1 MATPSTPVRRY
12 AVIPSGS
19 ATQLSRSVKR
29 MISPSSTQS
38 PSQKSILLVAS
49 DESPHQPGQQLDIG
63 TYFPP
68 RQLFPN
74 NQAEVSPEP
83 ATWHTA
89 NVLVP
94 FNMRDLQVSLE
105 EGEPMRILHSIFPQ
119 TIHVMES
126 VPRRWLNFYV
136 RQLPSTPWPVA
147 VGGLPI
153 TICTNTQ
160 GRGPFFP
167 AKRRQGNLG
176 ISLFQDLN
184 GRAEDY
190 FSLEDFRS
198 LAATV
203 HRYFLAHH
211 ENVKLCEIIT
221 TMQNEI
227 VVVLDGDGFAI
238 NLLAPKLPG
247 KIAKC
252 FVGYL
257 HESELHRPLS
267 RSDSRARR
275 IIRPDHFSRVSD
287 NTAYD
292 VIRPGV
298 MLWSDRLLTH
308 AHPFTMTTTAGVL
321 IQSRNDQMFLTGA
334 SHGFGDDRV
343 VYQLRADNSKRII
356 GEAIHEITH
365 TDVALVKL
373 RDDVSAE
380 NVTFEDQNGN
390 VPTFVRLLGEKAS
403 DLSPKSKYP
412 EMVFLNSPFSGVVE
426 GITVARSIKI
436 ESENAAEQRV
446 RFVPYSWS
454 FTGQVED
461 AGDCVRAPPEG
472 VCGSALWDDEGVVR
486 GFFQYFIA
494 EGRYAGFSVSADA
507 SELVEA
513 GYRLAQYFV
522 RRWQYVYPTPV
533 AFTDVPRPRS
543 SRTPSS
549 GETSEHLS
557 GFHVQS
563 SSHLSSREVDGL
575 LVMVLQD
582 LGRRINAA
590 VTNLTRE
597 QNLDEK
603 ALDSMLKEICA
614 ALLEADVN
622 VRLVGQLRKS
632 IKSSVN
638 FKELPPAVNKKRI
651 IQKAVMDELV
661 NLVDPHVDPFKPK
674 KGRPN
679 VIMFVG
685 LQGAGKTTTCTK
697 LARHYQARGLRACLV
712 CADTF
717 RAGAFDQLKQNATK
731 AKIPY
736 YGSLTET
743 DPAAVARAGVE
754 QFKKDKFD
762 VIIVDTSGRHRQEA
776 ALFREMVDIQHA
788 VRPDETIMVLDAS
801 IGQQAEAQA
810 KAFKEAADFG
820 SIIITKTDGHAHGG
834 GAISAVAATRTPI
847 VFIGTGEHM
856 LDLERFAPRQFVQ
869 KLLGMGDMAG
879 LVEHVQSLNLDQKDT
894 IKHLQEGIFTVR
906 DLRDQLSNIMKM
918 GPLSKM
924 AGMIPGMGNIMQGM
938 DDEEGGA
945 KLKRMIYICD
955 SMTDKELDSDGKLL
969 AEQPTRMTRIARGS
983 GTSVRE
989 VEDLLTQQRMMAG
1002 MAKKMGGNMKNM
1014 QRAQQAMGGGN
1025 KAHSWPRCR
1034 SGYRAWAAVE
1044 EEDQAE
1050 EDWEEGVCRTW
1061 AP

>member
-1 MATPSTPVRRY
+1 
-12 AVIPSGS
+12 
-19 ATQLSRSVKR
+19 
-29 MISPSSTQS
+29 
-38 PSQKSILLVAS
+38 
-49 DESPHQPGQQLDIG
+49 
-63 TYFPP
+63 
-68 RQLFPN
+68 
-74 NQAEVSPEP
+74 
-83 ATWHTA
+83 
-89 NVLVP
+89 
-94 FNMRDLQVSLE
+94 
-105 EGEPMRILHSIFPQ
+105 
-119 TIHVMES
+119 
-126 VPRRWLNFYV
+126 
-136 RQLPSTPWPVA
+136 
-147 VGGLPI
+147 
-153 TICTNTQ
+153 
-160 GRGPFFP
+160 
-167 AKRRQGNLG
+167 
-176 ISLFQDLN
+176 
-184 GRAEDY
+184 
-190 FSLEDFRS
+190 
-198 LAATV
+198 
-203 HRYFLAHH
+203 
-211 ENVKLCEIIT
+211 
-221 TMQNEI
+221 
-227 VVVLDGDGFAI
+227 
-238 NLLAPKLPG
+238 
-247 KIAKC
+247 
-252 FVGYL
+252 
-257 HESELHRPLS
+257 
-267 RSDSRARR
+267 
-275 IIRPDHFSRVSD
+275 
-287 NTAYD
+287 
-292 VIRPGV
+292 
-298 MLWSDRLLTH
+298 
-308 AHPFTMTTTAGVL
+308 
-321 IQSRNDQMFLTGA
+321 
-334 SHGFGDDRV
+334 
-343 VYQLRADNSKRII
+343 
-356 GEAIHEITH
+356 
-365 TDVALVKL
+365 
-373 RDDVSAE
+373 
-380 NVTFEDQNGN
+380 
-390 VPTFVRLLGEKAS
+390 
-403 DLSPKSKYP
+403 
-412 EMVFLNSPFSGVVE
+412 
-426 GITVARSIKI
+426 
-436 ESENAAEQRV
+436 
-446 RFVPYSWS
+446 
-454 FTGQVED
+454 
-461 AGDCVRAPPEG
+461 
-472 VCGSALWDDEGVVR
+472 
-486 GFFQYFIA
+486 
-494 EGRYAGFSVSADA
+494 
-507 SELVEA
+507 
-513 GYRLAQYFV
+513 
-522 RRWQYVYPTPV
+522 
-533 AFTDVPRPRS
+533 
-543 SRTPSS
+543 
-549 GETSEHLS
+549 
-557 GFHVQS
+557 
-563 SSHLSSREVDGL
+563 
-575 LVMVLQD
+575 MVLQD

-661 NLVDPHVDPFKPK
+661 NLVDPHVEPFKPK

-776 ALFREMVDIQHA
+776 ALFREMMDIQHA

-906 DLRDQLSNIMKM
+906 DLRDQLSNITKM

-924 AGMIPGMGNIMQGM
+924 AGMIPGMGNMMQGM

-969 AEQPTRMTRIARGS
+969 VEQPTRMTRIARGS

-1025 KAHSWPRCR
+1025 KAQQLAAMQKRLQSMGGGGGGGPGGGLGGGGMPDMGSLMRMFGGGGGGGGGAAGGGGLPGGMDLQAMMQQLGMGGGMPGMPGM
-1034 SGYRAWAAVE
+1034 SGAGGRGRGRGA
-1044 EEDQAE
+1044 
-1050 EDWEEGVCRTW
+1050 RR
-1061 AP
+1061 